1 VLEYARRGL
10 DDVEKQEEKLANAV
24 ASSIEPQPTVQLEIV
39 THEDRDL
46 LLLRGAYAA
55 GPFFIR
61 ERGKEKDT
69 FVRIG
74 SNSLPASPEKVA
86 ELERARRM
94 GAWDQEP
101 MPGLT
106 RDDLDRQAIKRWL
119 DVVGERPT
127 DAKLRGLGV
136 LAEYSGPSDRSR
148 RASTP
153 PTSHQRADGPS
164 APRDAPRCGRRTPG

>member
-1 VLEYARRGL
+1 MGVEDQTRVVLGL
-10 DDVEKQEEKLANAV
+10 DDVERQEEKLANAV
-24 ASSIEPQPTVQLEIV
+24 ASTIEPQPTVQLEIV

-46 LLLRGAYAA
+46 LLLRAAYAA
-55 GPFFIR
+55 GPFFIK
-61 ERGKEKDT
+61 GKGRDKGT

-106 RDDLDRQAIKRWL
+106 RYDLDRQAIKRWL

-136 LAEYSGPSDRSR
+136 LAK
-148 RASTP
+148 
-153 PTSHQRADGPS
+153 
-164 APRDAPRCGRRTPG
+164 